1 MRIIAFSKVI
11 FIFAEKNLSME
22 TKDVLPLITVYHRKL
37 TETSLSFKRSLYFS
51 INWDVRM
58 LGIKGEKGV
67 GKTTLVLQHIKETF
81 DNPDEALY
89 VSMDNL
95 WFKTHSIMDLV
106 DYLYSKGVYY
116 LFMDE
121 IHKCP
126 DWTSVLKNLYDNYP
140 RLNIVYTGS
149 SMLRIDNSRVD
160 LSRRQTLYKLNNLS
174 FREYLKYEGIASFN
188 SYLLEDILKNH
199 VKYAMEITSEV
210 KVLKYFQDYL
220 SHGMYPFYKESH
232 SDYHIRLSEAVI
244 QTLESDLPA
253 VEDVTF
259 ETVQKTEKL
268 LMITAESLPFVPNIK
283 RLCEALGTTRDS
295 CLKMLYALDRAGVM
309 NLLTAELK
317 NYKRLVSPDKIFLG
331 NPNMMFALGGK
342 TEIGTIRETFFA
354 NQVGALNTLQ
364 YPRKGDFFACGKY
377 LFEVGGA
384 GKSFEQ
390 IKDESDSFLAVD
402 DTEIGVGSRIPL
414 WLFGF
419 LY

>member
-1 MRIIAFSKVI
+1 
-11 FIFAEKNLSME
+11 ME
-22 TKDVLPLITVYHRKL
+22 TKDILPLITVYHRKL
-37 TETSLSFKRSLYFS
+37 AETSLNFKRSLYYS
-51 INWDVRM
+51 INWNVRL

-67 GKTTLVLQHIKETF
+67 GKTTLILQHIKETF
-81 DNPDEALY
+81 DNPDDALY

-106 DYLYSKGVYY
+106 EHLYSKGVYF

-126 DWTSVLKNLYDNYP
+126 DWTSVLKNLYDNFP
-140 RLNIVYTGS
+140 RLHIVYTGS

-174 FREYLKYEGIASFN
+174 FREYLEYEGIASFN
-188 SYLLEDILKNH
+188 PHSLEDILKNH
-199 VKYAMEITSEV
+199 VKYAMEITSKV
-210 KVLKYFQDYL
+210 KVLKYFEDYL
-220 SHGMYPFYKESH
+220 SHGMYPFYKESNT
-232 SDYHIRLSEAVI
+232 DYHIRLSEAVT
-244 QTLESDLPA
+244 QTLESDIPA

-268 LMITAESLPFVPNIK
+268 LMIIAESVPFVPNVN

-295 CLKMLYALDRAGVM
+295 CLKMLYALDRAGV
-309 NLLTAELK
+309 LCILTAELK
-317 NYKRLVSPDKIFLG
+317 NYKKLVSPDKIFLG
-331 NPNMMFALGGK
+331 NPNIMIALGGK
-342 TEIGTIRETFFA
+342 TEIGTIRETIFA
-354 NQVGALNTLQ
+354 NQVGATNALQ
-364 YPRKGDFFACGKY
+364 YPKKGDFFACRKY

-390 IKDESDSFLAVD
+390 IKDEPDSFLAVD
-402 DTEIGVGSRIPL
+402 DTEIGIGSRTPL

>member
-1 MRIIAFSKVI
+1 
-11 FIFAEKNLSME
+11 ME
-22 TKDVLPLITVYHRKL
+22 TQDVLPLITVYHRKL
-37 TETSLSFKRSLYFS
+37 ADTTMTFRRSLSSS
-51 INWDVRM
+51 INWNVRM

-81 DNPDEALY
+81 DNPDDALY

-106 DYLYSKGVYY
+106 DYLYAKGVYY

-174 FREYLKYEGIASFN
+174 FREYLEYEGLGSFG
-188 SYLLEDILKNH
+188 SFSFGDLLSNH
-199 VKYAMEITSEV
+199 VKYALEITSAV
-210 KVLKYFQDYL
+210 PVLKYFPYYL

-232 SDYHIRLSEAVI
+232 SDFHLRLAEAVT

-259 ETVQKTEKL
+259 ETVQKTQKL
-268 LMITAESLPFVPNIK
+268 LMITAESLPFVPNVN
-283 RLCEALGTTRDS
+283 RLCEALATTRDS

-309 NLLTAELK
+309 NLLTAEQK
-317 NYKRLVSPDKIFLG
+317 NYKKLVNPDKVFLG
-331 NPNMMFALGGK
+331 NPNIMYAIGGK
-342 TEIGTIRETFFA
+342 TEIGTVRETFFA
-354 NQVGALNTLQ
+354 NQVGAYHPLQ
-364 YPRKGDFFACGKY
+364 YPKKGDFFVLGKY

-390 IKDESDSFLAVD
+390 IKDEPDSFLAVD
-402 DTEIGVGSRIPL
+402 GTEVGTGSRIPL

>member
-1 MRIIAFSKVI
+1 
-11 FIFAEKNLSME
+11 ME
-22 TKDVLPLITVYHRKL
+22 TKDILPLITVYHRKL
-37 TETSLSFKRSLYFS
+37 AETSLNFKRSLYYS
-51 INWDVRM
+51 INWNVRM

-67 GKTTLVLQHIKETF
+67 GKTTLILQHIKETF
-81 DNPDEALY
+81 DNPDDALY

-106 DYLYSKGVYY
+106 EHLYSKGVYF

-126 DWTSVLKNLYDNYP
+126 DWTSVLKNLYDNFP
-140 RLNIVYTGS
+140 RLHIVYTGS

-174 FREYLKYEGIASFN
+174 FREYLEYEGIASFN
-188 SYLLEDILKNH
+188 PHSLEDILKNH
-199 VKYAMEITSEV
+199 VKYAMEITSKV
-210 KVLKYFQDYL
+210 KVLKYFEDYL
-220 SHGMYPFYKESH
+220 SHGMYPFYKESNT
-232 SDYHIRLSEAVI
+232 DYHIRLSEAVT
-244 QTLESDLPA
+244 QTLESDIPA

-268 LMITAESLPFVPNIK
+268 LMIIAESVPFVPNVN

-295 CLKMLYALDRAGVM
+295 CLKMLYALDRAGV
-309 NLLTAELK
+309 LCILTAELK
-317 NYKRLVSPDKIFLG
+317 NYKKLVSPDKIFLG
-331 NPNMMFALGGK
+331 NPNIMIALGGK
-342 TEIGTIRETFFA
+342 TEIGTIRETIFA
-354 NQVGALNTLQ
+354 NQVGATNALQ
-364 YPRKGDFFACGKY
+364 YPKKGDFFACRKY
-377 LFEVGGA
+377 LFEVGRA

-390 IKDESDSFLAVD
+390 IKDEPDSFLAVD
-402 DTEIGVGSRIPL
+402 DTEIGIGSRIPL

>member
-1 MRIIAFSKVI
+1 
-11 FIFAEKNLSME
+11 ME
-22 TKDVLPLITVYHRKL
+22 TKDILPLITVYHRKL
-37 TETSLSFKRSLYFS
+37 AETSLNFKRSLYYS
-51 INWDVRM
+51 INWNVRM

-67 GKTTLVLQHIKETF
+67 GKTTLILQHIKETF
-81 DNPDEALY
+81 DNPDDALY

-106 DYLYSKGVYY
+106 EHLYSKGVYF

-126 DWTSVLKNLYDNYP
+126 DWTSVLKNLYDNFP
-140 RLNIVYTGS
+140 RLHIVYTGS

-174 FREYLKYEGIASFN
+174 FREYLEYEGIASFN
-188 SYLLEDILKNH
+188 PHSLEDILKNH
-199 VKYAMEITSEV
+199 VKYAMEITSKV
-210 KVLKYFQDYL
+210 KVLKYFEDYL
-220 SHGMYPFYKESH
+220 SHGMYPFYKESNT
-232 SDYHIRLSEAVI
+232 DYHIRLSEAVT
-244 QTLESDLPA
+244 QTLESDIPA

-268 LMITAESLPFVPNIK
+268 LMIIAESVPFVPNVN

-295 CLKMLYALDRAGVM
+295 CLKMLYALDRAGV
-309 NLLTAELK
+309 LCILTAELK
-317 NYKRLVSPDKIFLG
+317 NYKKLVSPDKIFLG
-331 NPNMMFALGGK
+331 NPNIMIALGGK
-342 TEIGTIRETFFA
+342 TEIGTIRETIFA
-354 NQVGALNTLQ
+354 NQVGATNALQ
-364 YPRKGDFFACGKY
+364 YPKKGDFFACRKY

-390 IKDESDSFLAVD
+390 IKDEPDSFLAVD
-402 DTEIGVGSRIPL
+402 ETEIGIGSRIPL

>member
-1 MRIIAFSKVI
+1 
-11 FIFAEKNLSME
+11 ME
-22 TKDVLPLITVYHRKL
+22 AKEILPLVTVYHRKL
-37 TETSLSFKRSLYFS
+37 AETSLSFKRSLYSS

-67 GKTTLVLQHIKETF
+67 GKTTLILQHIRETF
-81 DNPDEALY
+81 DNPDDALY

-95 WFKTHSIMDLV
+95 WFKTHSVIDLV
-106 DYLYSKGVYY
+106 DYLYSIGVNYIF
-116 LFMDE
+116 LDE

-126 DWTSVLKNLYDNYP
+126 DWTAVLKNLYDNYP
-140 RLNIVYTGS
+140 NLNVVYTGS
-149 SMLRIDNSRVD
+149 SMLQIDNSKVD
-160 LSRRQTLYKLNNLS
+160 LSRRQTLYRLHNLS
-174 FREYLKYEGIASFN
+174 FREYLEYEGIAAFESHP
-188 SYLLEDILKNH
+188 LEDILKNH
-199 VKYAMEITSEV
+199 VKYAMDITSKV
-210 KVLKYFQDYL
+210 KVLKYFQEYL

-232 SDYHIRLSEAVI
+232 SDFHIRLAEAVT

-253 VEDVTF
+253 VENVTF
-259 ETVQKTEKL
+259 ETVQKAEKL
-268 LMITAESLPFVPNIK
+268 LMITAESLPFVPNVN

-317 NYKRLVSPDKIFLG
+317 NYKKLVNPDKIFLG
-331 NPNMMFALGGK
+331 NPNIMYALGGK
-342 TEIGTIRETFFA
+342 TEMGTIRETFFA
-354 NQVGALNTLQ
+354 NQVGAYNTLQ
-364 YPRKGDFFACGKY
+364 YPQKGDFFACGKY

-390 IKDESDSFLAVD
+390 IKDEPDSFLAVD
-402 DTEIGVGSRIPL
+402 DTETGIGTRIPL

>member
-1 MRIIAFSKVI
+1 
-11 FIFAEKNLSME
+11 ME
-22 TKDVLPLITVYHRKL
+22 TKDILPLITVYHRKL
-37 TETSLSFKRSLYFS
+37 AETSLNFKRSLYYS
-51 INWDVRM
+51 INWNVRM

-81 DNPDEALY
+81 DNPDDALY

-106 DYLYSKGVYY
+106 EHLYSKGVYF

-126 DWTSVLKNLYDNYP
+126 DWTSVLKNLYDNFP
-140 RLNIVYTGS
+140 RLHIVYTGS

-174 FREYLKYEGIASFN
+174 FREYLEYEGIASFN
-188 SYLLEDILKNH
+188 PHSLEEILKNH
-199 VKYAMEITSEV
+199 VKYAMDITSKV

-220 SHGMYPFYKESH
+220 SRGMYPFYKESNT
-232 SDYHIRLSEAVI
+232 DYHIRLSEAVT
-244 QTLESDLPA
+244 QTLESDIPA

-268 LMITAESLPFVPNIK
+268 LMIIAESVPFVPNVN

-295 CLKMLYALDRAGVM
+295 CLKMLYALDRAGV
-309 NLLTAELK
+309 LCILTAELK
-317 NYKRLVSPDKIFLG
+317 NYKKLVSPDKVFLG
-331 NPNMMFALGGK
+331 NPNIMIALGGK

-354 NQVGALNTLQ
+354 NQVGATNSLQ
-364 YPRKGDFFACGKY
+364 NPKKGDFFACRKY

-384 GKSFEQ
+384 GKSFDQ
-390 IKDESDSFLAVD
+390 IKDEPDSFLAVD
-402 DTEIGVGSRIPL
+402 DTEIGIGSRIPL

>member
-1 MRIIAFSKVI
+1 
-11 FIFAEKNLSME
+11 ME
-22 TKDVLPLITVYHRKL
+22 TKDILPLITVYHRKL
-37 TETSLSFKRSLYFS
+37 AETSLNFKRSLYYS
-51 INWDVRM
+51 INWNVRM

-67 GKTTLVLQHIKETF
+67 GKTTLILQHIKETF
-81 DNPDEALY
+81 DNPDDALY

-106 DYLYSKGVYY
+106 EHLYSKGVYF

-126 DWTSVLKNLYDNYP
+126 DWTSVLKNLYDNFP
-140 RLNIVYTGS
+140 RLHIVYTGS

-174 FREYLKYEGIASFN
+174 FREYLEYEGIASFN
-188 SYLLEDILKNH
+188 PHSLEDILKNH
-199 VKYAMEITSEV
+199 VKYAMEITSKV
-210 KVLKYFQDYL
+210 KVLKYFEDYL
-220 SHGMYPFYKESH
+220 SHGMYPFYKESNT
-232 SDYHIRLSEAVI
+232 DYHIRLSEAVT
-244 QTLESDLPA
+244 QTLESDIPA

-268 LMITAESLPFVPNIK
+268 LMIIAESVPFVPNVN

-295 CLKMLYALDRAGVM
+295 CLKMLYALDRAGVFCI
-309 NLLTAELK
+309 LTAELK
-317 NYKRLVSPDKIFLG
+317 NYKKLVSPDKIFLG
-331 NPNMMFALGGK
+331 NPNIMIALGGK
-342 TEIGTIRETFFA
+342 TEIVTIRETIFA
-354 NQVGALNTLQ
+354 NQVGATNALQ
-364 YPRKGDFFACGKY
+364 YPKKGDFFACRKY

-390 IKDESDSFLAVD
+390 IKDEPDSFLAVD
-402 DTEIGVGSRIPL
+402 DTEIGIGSRIPL

>member
-1 MRIIAFSKVI
+1 
-11 FIFAEKNLSME
+11 ME
-22 TKDVLPLITVYHRKL
+22 TKDILPLITVYHRKL
-37 TETSLSFKRSLYFS
+37 AETSLNFKRSLYYS
-51 INWDVRM
+51 INWNVRM

-67 GKTTLVLQHIKETF
+67 GKTTLILQHIKETF
-81 DNPDEALY
+81 DNPDDALY

-106 DYLYSKGVYY
+106 EHLYSKGVYF

-126 DWTSVLKNLYDNYP
+126 DWTSVLRNLYDNFP
-140 RLNIVYTGS
+140 RLHIVYTGS

-174 FREYLKYEGIASFN
+174 FREYLEYEGVASFN
-188 SYLLEDILKNH
+188 PHSLEDILKNH
-199 VKYAMEITSEV
+199 VKYAMEITSKV
-210 KVLKYFQDYL
+210 KVLKYFEDYL
-220 SHGMYPFYKESH
+220 SHGMYPFYKESNT
-232 SDYHIRLSEAVI
+232 DYHIRLSEAVT
-244 QTLESDLPA
+244 QTLESDIPA

-268 LMITAESLPFVPNIK
+268 LMIIAESVPFVPNVN

-295 CLKMLYALDRAGVM
+295 CLKMLYALDRAGV
-309 NLLTAELK
+309 LCILTAELK
-317 NYKRLVSPDKIFLG
+317 NYKKLVSPDKIFLG
-331 NPNMMFALGGK
+331 NPNIMIALGGK
-342 TEIGTIRETFFA
+342 TEIGTIRETIFA
-354 NQVGALNTLQ
+354 NQVGATNALQ
-364 YPRKGDFFACGKY
+364 YPKKGDFFACRKY

-390 IKDESDSFLAVD
+390 IKDEPDSFLAVD
-402 DTEIGVGSRIPL
+402 DTEIGIGSRIPL